1 MKIKKSELKQI
12 IQEEIETV
20 LTEKGKIKPQTPE
33 HKAAIK
39 KVDPEMPIDE
49 PPRAEKAWL
58 NRGVIDYDDDGTVKG
73 RGGWNES
80 QDQLYQMVQ
89 EELEAV
95 LGEAGGT
102 WDPVQAKEKT
112 EKAQRAAALAEP
124 VSPAERARLSLSAAA
139 ANFVSPAERARLSLP
154 APAKRPDTAA
164 PAVASA
170 TKSKDTAEEEETNES
185 QDQLYQ
191 MVQETLQA
199 VIAERNR

>member
-73 RGGWNES
+73 RGGRNES

-95 LGEAGGT
+95 LDEAGGT

-112 EKAQRAAALAEP
+112 MKA
-124 VSPAERARLSLSAAA
+124 RARQT
-139 ANFVSPAERARLSLP
+139 P
-154 APAKRPDTAA
+154 PDTGDADLEDRIMRKVGDNIA
-164 PAVASA
+164 RNRRRRVY
-170 TKSKDTAEEEETNES
+170 KEGLMK
-185 QDQLYQ
+185 Q